1 MSATG
6 EVRPI
11 IIKKKK
17 VVRGGGHH
25 GGAWKV
31 AYADFV
37 TAMMAFFLL
46 MWLLGATDEKQRQ
59 GLADYFNPT
68 LAISRTAA
76 GGGGG
81 MLEGKALFAEK
92 PLAGTVSEGV
102 PPKPTHNDDG
112 PSLGEEAASPDA
124 PPGRH

>member
-1 MSATG
+1 MAASD
-6 EVRPI
+6 EIRPI

-17 VVRGGGHH
+17 VIVGGGHH

-46 MWLLGATDEKQRQ
+46 MWLLGATDEKMRR

-68 LAISRTAA
+68 LAISRTSA
-76 GGGGG
+76 GGAG
-81 MLEGKALFAEK
+81 MLEGTAAFEES
-92 PLAGTVSEGV
+92 PTPGTVEEGV
-102 PPKPTHNDDG
+102 LPSCG
-112 PSLGEEAASPDA
+112 PSS
-124 PPGRH
+124 